1 LTEVRTKSTGDG
13 GSDGTGAGSAT
24 WSQRRKESL
33 LGYAL
38 LAPAV
43 IAVAAI
49 ILYPVGD
56 AVRLSF
62 YHSMLIEPGSRFIGL
77 SNYRQLFDDPVFWQ
91 AARNTAVWTS
101 ANVVLQMAL
110 GTGLALL
117 VNEGLR
123 GRAIYRSIF
132 LIPWIVPSVVAAL
145 IWRYM
150 YDYNT
155 GAINALLQ
163 KLGIISSYHD
173 WLGQT
178 STAMGSVVVES
189 VWKGTPFVMLL
200 VLAALQAVPP
210 DLYDAA
216 AVDGATSWE
225 RFRYVVLPQIRPTL
239 ALAAALTIVYTV
251 NNFNAIWLMT
261 QGGPLHDTD
270 ILFTYAY
277 KLAFTDFNFGLAAA
291 ASVLIF
297 GVVALFAG
305 LTLLLVGRSERA
317 S

>member
-1 LTEVRTKSTGDG
+1 LIQ
-13 GSDGTGAGSAT
+13 TGAPGRLRAAGLLPRGRYNSP
-24 WSQRRKESL
+24 L
-33 LGYAL
+33 LGYLL

-43 IAVAAI
+43 IAIV
-49 ILYPVGD
+49 LVVGYPVVD
-56 AVRLSF
+56 AIRLSF
-62 YHSMLIEPGSRFIGL
+62 YHSVLIEPGQRFIGFG
-77 SNYRQLFDDPVFWQ
+77 NYSTLFHDPAFWQ
-91 AARNTAVWTS
+91 SARNTAVWTVS
-101 ANVVLQMAL
+101 NLVLQL
-110 GTGLALL
+110 VIGTTLALL
-117 VNEGLR
+117 VNEKLRARGL
-123 GRAIYRSIF
+123 YRSVF

-150 YDYNT
+150 YDVNT
-155 GAINALLQ
+155 GVINALLQ
-163 KLGIISSYHD
+163 KLGIIHGYQD

-178 STAMGSVVVES
+178 STAMPAVIAES

-200 VLAALQAVPP
+200 VLAALQAVPT

-239 ALAAALTIVYTV
+239 GLAAALTIVYTV

-277 KLAFTDFNFGLAAA
+277 KLAFLTNFDFGLAAA
-291 ASVLIF
+291 ASVVIF
-297 GVVALFAG
+297 GVIAVFAG
-305 LTLLLVGRSERA
+305 LCILFVERSER